1 MDGENE
7 ENEVKCE
14 KEEGVTVS
22 NLEEI
27 NPVTE
32 MHEVVPTEM
41 VASYLDKVSIKD
53 NEDAPGEEAATSEPE
68 GTSGDAVDN
77 TTSRDINEQ
86 PVSHEES
93 VVFDIDIINSD
104 DGPAI
109 LDLET
114 PERKDIS
121 PTQEEEGEGDEEEQ
135 TNAASAYKDDFNYGE
150 YLKLYQEL
158 CEERDEANI
167 HSSQLQ
173 MRLVERFHKNSID
186 DGQLERELLESE
198 QLESYDGQL
207 NFLRELRQQ
216 LSTDSELAQQQAEEL
231 SLQCQEKLDK
241 VDLCVH
247 IWEFHL
253 KLPYY
258 AFQQ

>member
-1 MDGENE
+1 MDGENQ
-7 ENEVKCE
+7 ENEVQCE
-14 KEEGVTVS
+14 IEAGIAVS
-22 NLEEI
+22 NQEEI
-27 NPVTE
+27 NPVSE
-32 MHEVVPTEM
+32 NLHGVVPTEM
-41 VASYLDKVSIKD
+41 VASDLDKVNIKA
-53 NEDAPGEEAATSEPE
+53 NEDEEAATSEQE
-68 GTSGDAVDN
+68 DTGGEAVDN
-77 TTSRDINEQ
+77 TTSRDICEQ

-93 VVFDIDIINSD
+93 VVFDIDIINDD

-114 PERKDIS
+114 PGREDIS

-158 CEERDEANI
+158 CEERDEANMR
-167 HSSQLQ
+167 SRQLQ
-173 MRLVERFHKNSID
+173 MRLAERFRKNSID

-198 QLESYDGQL
+198 QLEGYDRQL
-207 NFLRELRQQ
+207 NLLRELRQQ
-216 LSTDSELAQQQAEEL
+216 LSTDSESARQQAEEL

-247 IWEFHL
+247 I
-253 KLPYY
+253 
-258 AFQQ
+258 

>member
-1 MDGENE
+1 MDEKKQ

-14 KEEGVTVS
+14 KEEGETVS
-22 NLEEI
+22 NQEEI

-32 MHEVVPTEM
+32 NMREVVPTEM
-41 VASYLDKVSIKD
+41 VASELDKVSIKD

-68 GTSGDAVDN
+68 DTGGEVVDN

-93 VVFDIDIINSD
+93 VVFDIDIINND

-114 PERKDIS
+114 PEREDIS

-135 TNAASAYKDDFNYGE
+135 TNSASAYKDDFNYGD

-158 CEERDEANI
+158 CEERDEANT

-173 MRLVERFHKNSID
+173 LRLAERFRKNSID

-198 QLESYDGQL
+198 QLEGYDRQL
-207 NFLRELRQQ
+207 DLLRELRQQ
-216 LSTDSELAQQQAEEL
+216 LSADSESAQQQAEEM
-231 SLQCQEKLDK
+231 SLQCREKLDK

-247 IWEFHL
+247 I
-253 KLPYY
+253 
-258 AFQQ
+258 